1 MMSSFLSFSLRLRVS
16 RALTRRSAVTAGGA
30 RHRRVE
36 VRGAWRTSRANEKHK
51 TRETNV
57 EVDLDG
63 GAPRE
68 RRRRVRVLAL
78 LLALAHVIQ
87 EGIPFSLLLL
97 GLLQVAIERDGE
109 DVGRLQRYQSFWR
122 RGWNTRLL
130 RGLVGRF

>member
-1 MMSSFLSFSLRLRVS
+1 MSPRTRPCCSLSAMVLTSGPPTRSDSSVMSSFLSFSLRLRVS
-16 RALTRRSAVTAGGA
+16 NALTRRSAVTTGGA
-30 RHRRVE
+30 RHRRAE

-57 EVDLDG
+57 EIDLDG

-87 EGIPFSLLLL
+87 EGVPFRFFFL
-97 GLLQVAIERDGE
+97 GLL
-109 DVGRLQRYQSFWR
+109 
-122 RGWNTRLL
+122 
-130 RGLVGRF
+130 